1 MLNKEIFCKLEA
13 FLKILTIILTDG
25 PYISEYAEIAYKLA
39 EAAFKNYEVNIFL
52 YLDAVHIP
60 KKGQNPSFFNNI
72 GELFSQLAEK
82 GVTIRACARCAAA
95 RGYIIE
101 ENMANLDEN
110 QAERLERDFVEG
122 KLAKNSNCKDYF
134 PGIQI
139 TSLYE
144 LSEMLSKSD
153 RVISLSR

>member
-1 MLNKEIFCKLEA
+1 LEEA
-13 FLKILTIILTDG
+13 LKTLTIVLTDG
-25 PYISEYAEIAYKLA
+25 PYISEYTEIAYKLA
-39 EAAFKNYEVNIFL
+39 EAALHQYKVNIFL

-60 KKGQNPSFFNNI
+60 KKGQDPSFFTNA
-72 GELFSQLAEK
+72 GQLFSELAEK
-82 GVTIRACARCAAA
+82 EVVIRACARCAAA
-95 RGYIIE
+95 RGYLPE
-101 ENMANLDEN
+101 EEIT
-110 QAERLERDFVEG
+110 QG
-122 KLAKNSNCKDYF
+122 SNCRDYF

>member
-1 MLNKEIFCKLEA
+1 MKT
-13 FLKILTIILTDG
+13 LTIVLTDG

-39 EAAFKNYEVNIFL
+39 EAALKQYKVSIFL

-60 KKGQNPSFFNNI
+60 KKGQSPSFFTNV
-72 GELFSQLAEK
+72 GQLFSGLTEK
-82 GVTIRACARCAAA
+82 GVVIRACARCAAA
-95 RGYIIE
+95 RGYLPEEEII
-101 ENMANLDEN
+101 
-110 QAERLERDFVEG
+110 QG
-122 KLAKNSNCKDYF
+122 SNCRDYF
-134 PGIQI
+134 PGMQI